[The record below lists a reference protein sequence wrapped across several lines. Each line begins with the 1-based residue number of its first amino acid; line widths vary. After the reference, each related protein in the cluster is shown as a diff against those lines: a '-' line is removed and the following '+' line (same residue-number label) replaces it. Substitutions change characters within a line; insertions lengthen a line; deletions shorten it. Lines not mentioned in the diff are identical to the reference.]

1 MYTCWFCGITQT
13 HSLLATSE
21 SHVNSCL
28 EKNKE
33 DILLRELSYVT
44 RAAEFPENFPGLHE
58 VIKIGYDCECASTT
72 ECVFVYSTNYPD
84 KESIRQE
91 YSQMQ

>member
-1 MYTCWFCGITQT
+1 MVFLRYNPDAFTVGDKRITCKQ
-13 HSLLATSE
+13 LPR
-21 SHVNSCL
+21 
-28 EKNKE
+28 KNKE